1 MREPDSGGTLSDD
14 QRATLTSVLDHL
26 IPASSDG
33 RLPGAGGLGLSHY
46 ICEQAPESLPIV
58 VQGLAALDQLADGH
72 GASGFSA
79 LPEKVRVDVLRQ
91 MELDEPAFLPTLLF
105 HTYVGY
111 YQDAGVVEALGLRP
125 GPPFPAGYEVAP
137 TDFSILDPVRRR
149 PKLYRE

>member
-1 MREPDSGGTLSDD
+1 MREPGSDGVLSDN
-14 QRATLTSVLDHL
+14 QLATLTSVLDHL

-33 RLPGAGGLGLSHY
+33 RLPGAGELGLSHY
-46 ICEQAPESLPIV
+46 ICEHAAESLPIV
-58 VQGLAALDQLADGH
+58 VQGLAALDHIADGH

-79 LPEKVRVDVLRQ
+79 LPEKLRAEVLRE
-91 MELDEPAFLPTLLF
+91 MDTAEPAFLPTLLYY
-105 HTYVGY
+105 TYVGY